1 MHKWDMPIEDI
12 DMDLKSYKK
21 IVIVSPIWVFSVS
34 APIREFCHKYSKD
47 INSVEYIFTHFMNV
61 SFKNVADDVDGIL
74 NKKREKFTSV
84 CTRLGKVK
92 ERKIL

>member
-12 DMDLKSYKK
+12 DM
-21 IVIVSPIWVFSVS
+21 
-34 APIREFCHKYSKD
+34 
-47 INSVEYIFTHFMNV
+47 NV
-61 SFKNVADDVDGIL
+61 SFKNVADEVDGIL